1 MGSAQLSWVRLTRSF
16 PASTPD
22 LAPVAWIA
30 WDTYSACVMQQ
41 DRLCFRIWM
50 LNIQP
55 LDFNAAIGLFQHV
68 AISKVA

>member
-1 MGSAQLSWVRLTRSF
+1 
-16 PASTPD
+16 
-22 LAPVAWIA
+22 
-30 WDTYSACVMQQ
+30 VMQQ